1 MLNLVLAQINQIG
14 KQIINYLVSRKQRN
28 AKEKCLL
35 KVPNS
40 FLRRKDKK
48 KNNIVV
54 KDAGIIPKQTKKSC
68 LNTENNV
75 TKRLKSPL

>member
-1 MLNLVLAQINQIG
+1 MIMLNLVLAQINQIG
-14 KQIINYLVSRKQRN
+14 KQIINYLVWRKQRN
-28 AKEKCLL
+28 IKEKCLL

-54 KDAGIIPKQTKKSC
+54 KDTGIIPK
-68 LNTENNV
+68 
-75 TKRLKSPL
+75 

>member
-1 MLNLVLAQINQIG
+1 MIMLNLVLAQKNQIG

-54 KDAGIIPKQTKKSC
+54 KDTGIIPK
-68 LNTENNV
+68 
-75 TKRLKSPL
+75 

>member
-1 MLNLVLAQINQIG
+1 MKMIMPNLVLAQINQIG

-54 KDAGIIPKQTKKSC
+54 KDTGIIPK
-68 LNTENNV
+68 
-75 TKRLKSPL
+75 

>member
-1 MLNLVLAQINQIG
+1 MKMIMLNLVLAQINQIG

-28 AKEKCLL
+28 IKEKCLL

-54 KDAGIIPKQTKKSC
+54 KDTGIIPK
-68 LNTENNV
+68 
-75 TKRLKSPL
+75 

>member
-1 MLNLVLAQINQIG
+1 MKMIMLNLVLAQINQIG
-14 KQIINYLVSRKQRN
+14 KQIINYLVWRKQRN
-28 AKEKCLL
+28 IKEKCLL

-54 KDAGIIPKQTKKSC
+54 KDTGIIPK
-68 LNTENNV
+68 
-75 TKRLKSPL
+75 

>member
-1 MLNLVLAQINQIG
+1 MIMLNLVLAQINQIG
-14 KQIINYLVSRKQRN
+14 KQIINYLVWRKQRN
-28 AKEKCLL
+28 DKEKCLL

-54 KDAGIIPKQTKKSC
+54 KDTGIIPK
-68 LNTENNV
+68 
-75 TKRLKSPL
+75 

>member
-1 MLNLVLAQINQIG
+1 MIMLNLVLTQINQTG

-54 KDAGIIPKQTKKSC
+54 KDTGIIPK
-68 LNTENNV
+68 
-75 TKRLKSPL
+75 

>member
-1 MLNLVLAQINQIG
+1 MKMIMLNLVLAQINQIG

-54 KDAGIIPKQTKKSC
+54 KDAGIIPK
-68 LNTENNV
+68 
-75 TKRLKSPL
+75 

>member
-1 MLNLVLAQINQIG
+1 MKMIMLNLVLAQKNQIG

-54 KDAGIIPKQTKKSC
+54 KDTGIIPK
-68 LNTENNV
+68 
-75 TKRLKSPL
+75 

>member
-1 MLNLVLAQINQIG
+1 MIMLNLVLAQINQIG
-14 KQIINYLVSRKQRN
+14 KQIINYLVWRKQRN
-28 AKEKCLL
+28 TKEKCLL

-54 KDAGIIPKQTKKSC
+54 KDTGIIPK
-68 LNTENNV
+68 
-75 TKRLKSPL
+75 

>member
-1 MLNLVLAQINQIG
+1 MKMIMLNLVLAQINQIG

-40 FLRRKDKK
+40 FLRRKDKTY
-48 KNNIVV
+48 IVV
-54 KDAGIIPKQTKKSC
+54 KDTGIIPK
-68 LNTENNV
+68 
-75 TKRLKSPL
+75 

>member
-1 MLNLVLAQINQIG
+1 MIMLNLVLAQINQIG

-54 KDAGIIPKQTKKSC
+54 KDAGIIPK
-68 LNTENNV
+68 
-75 TKRLKSPL
+75 

>member
-1 MLNLVLAQINQIG
+1 MKMIMLNLVLAQINQIG

-54 KDAGIIPKQTKKSC
+54 KDTGIIPK
-68 LNTENNV
+68 
-75 TKRLKSPL
+75 

>member
-1 MLNLVLAQINQIG
+1 MKMIMLNLVLTQINQTG

-54 KDAGIIPKQTKKSC
+54 KDTGIIPK
-68 LNTENNV
+68 
-75 TKRLKSPL
+75 

>member
-54 KDAGIIPKQTKKSC
+54 KDTGIIPKQTKKK
-68 LNTENNV
+68 LLEY
-75 TKRLKSPL
+75 

>member
-1 MLNLVLAQINQIG
+1 MKMIMLNLVLAQINQTG

-54 KDAGIIPKQTKKSC
+54 KDTGIIPK
-68 LNTENNV
+68 
-75 TKRLKSPL
+75 

>member
-1 MLNLVLAQINQIG
+1 MIMKMIMLNLVLAQKNQIG

-54 KDAGIIPKQTKKSC
+54 KDTGIIPK
-68 LNTENNV
+68 
-75 TKRLKSPL
+75 

>member
-1 MLNLVLAQINQIG
+1 MIMLNLVLAQINQIG

-54 KDAGIIPKQTKKSC
+54 KDTGIIPK
-68 LNTENNV
+68 
-75 TKRLKSPL
+75 

>member
-1 MLNLVLAQINQIG
+1 MIMLNLVLAQINQIG
-14 KQIINYLVSRKQRN
+14 KQIINYLVWRKQRN
-28 AKEKCLL
+28 IKEKCLL

-54 KDAGIIPKQTKKSC
+54 KDAGIIPK
-68 LNTENNV
+68 
-75 TKRLKSPL
+75 

>member
-1 MLNLVLAQINQIG
+1 MKMIMLNLVLAQINQIG

-48 KNNIVV
+48 KNNNVV
-54 KDAGIIPKQTKKSC
+54 KDTGIIPK
-68 LNTENNV
+68 
-75 TKRLKSPL
+75 

>member
-1 MLNLVLAQINQIG
+1 MIMKMIMLNLVLAQINQIG

-54 KDAGIIPKQTKKSC
+54 KDTGIIPK
-68 LNTENNV
+68 
-75 TKRLKSPL
+75 